1 MKKTKHYPLNP
12 GEAKVFKAAVY
23 DLSPSARLQALY
35 GIIQILSL
43 KPTLTRNHFEDIIDD
58 ARKLTEARKPNGT

>member
-35 GIIQILSL
+35 GIIQQLTL
-43 KPTLTRNHFEDIIDD
+43 KPTLTRNRFEDIIDD
-58 ARKLTEARKPNGT
+58 ARKFTAAIKTNG